1 MITKNEMQLK
11 AVIKS
16 LAGKFGI
23 TPQAVLQM
31 YCLERLLERIAV
43 SERGGCFVVK
53 GGFLI
58 ASIIGIENRSTMDID
73 VTAKGFDVNQENI
86 ASIFKH
92 VCDIEIED
100 PLIFSFNRVEDIRE
114 GDDYPGIRVFLV
126 AQYGKIRTPLTVDV
140 TTGDSIVPS
149 EIEFLYKCVFDDK
162 VISVRAYPLENIL
175 AEKLETVVSRGIANT
190 RPRDFYDIFTL
201 YAMKKSDID
210 FDILRQAV
218 EATSARKGSLEVM
231 WGYRQILETVR
242 ADPTQNDFWRK
253 YAANNLFA
261 RDINF
266 SQTIDT
272 AKEMLDLAFK

>member
-1 MITKNEMQLK
+1 MQLK
-11 AVIKS
+11 AVIRS
-16 LAGKFGI
+16 LVEKFGI

-31 YCLERLLERIAV
+31 YCLERLLERIAA

-73 VTAKGFDVNQENI
+73 VTARGFDVNHENV

-92 VCDIEIED
+92 VCEIEIED
-100 PLIFSFNRVEDIRE
+100 QLIFSFDRVEDIRE
-114 GDDYPGIRVFLV
+114 GDDYPGIRVFLA
-126 AQYGKIRTPLTVDV
+126 AQYGKIRTPLTVDI

-149 EIEFLYKCVFDDK
+149 EIEYLYKCVFDDK
-162 VISVRAYPLENIL
+162 VIHVRAYPLENIL
-175 AEKLETVVSRGIANT
+175 AEKLETVVSRGVANT

-210 FDILRQAV
+210 FDILKKAV
-218 EATSARKGSLEVM
+218 EATSMRKGSLEIM
-231 WGYRQILETVR
+231 RGYRQILETVR
-242 ADPTQNDFWRK
+242 TDPMQNDFWRK

-261 RDINF
+261 KSIIF
-266 SQTIDT
+266 SQTIDA
-272 AKEMLDLAFK
+272 AKEMLELTFR

>member
-11 AVIKS
+11 AVIKN
-16 LAGKFGI
+16 LAEKFGI

-31 YCLERLLERIAV
+31 YCLERLLERIAA

-73 VTAKGFDVNQENI
+73 VTARGFDVNQENV
-86 ASIFKH
+86 ASIFRH
-92 VCDIEIED
+92 VCEIEID
-100 PLIFSFNRVEDIRE
+100 DQLIFSFDRVEDIRE

-149 EIEFLYKCVFDDK
+149 EIEYSYKCVFDDK
-162 VISVRAYPLENIL
+162 VIPVQAYPLENIL
-175 AEKLETVVSRGIANT
+175 AEKLETVVTRGIANT

-210 FDILRQAV
+210 FDILKNAV
-218 EATSARKGSLEVM
+218 EATSMRKGSLEIVR
-231 WGYRQILETVR
+231 GYRQILETVR
-242 ADPTQNDFWRK
+242 TDPTQNDFWKK

-261 RDINF
+261 KDINF
-266 SQTIDT
+266 SQTIDA
-272 AKEMLDLAFK
+272 AKEMLDLAFG